1 MVSFTNHVP
10 VRDLFGC
17 HWSTA
22 ELKGRKNMAELAR
35 SLVSQL
41 RRFVGD
47 RRHANRQKVRIG
59 FTLSLAGPAV
69 KLNGS
74 RQSASLKGHTLDVS
88 MKGIALIVPT
98 ILLGEHHLIGENR
111 KLKVQLELPQGA
123 VEMQVVPIRYESL
136 EEHKTETGY
145 MIGAKIVEMAETDR
159 ERFTQYVT
167 GLSS

>member
-1 MVSFTNHVP
+1 
-10 VRDLFGC
+10 
-17 HWSTA
+17 
-22 ELKGRKNMAELAR
+22 MAELAR

-47 RRHANRQKVRIG
+47 RRHATRKKTRLT
-59 FTLSLAGPAV
+59 FTLWLAGPAV

-111 KLKVQLELPQGA
+111 KIRVQLELPNGA

-136 EEHKTETGY
+136 DEHKTETGY
-145 MIGAKIVEMAETDR
+145 LIGAKIVAMDEADE
-159 ERFTQYVT
+159 ERFTTYVG
-167 GLSS
+167 GLS

>member
-1 MVSFTNHVP
+1 
-10 VRDLFGC
+10 
-17 HWSTA
+17 
-22 ELKGRKNMAELAR
+22 MAELAR

-47 RRHANRQKVRIG
+47 RRHATRKKTRLT
-59 FTLSLAGPAV
+59 FTLTLASPAI

-74 RQSASLKGHTLDVS
+74 RQGASLKGHTLDVS

-111 KLKVQLELPQGA
+111 KIKVQLELPSGP

-145 MIGAKIVEMAETDR
+145 LIGAKIVAMDQADE
-159 ERFTQYVT
+159 ERFTTYVG
-167 GLSS
+167 GLS

>member
-1 MVSFTNHVP
+1 
-10 VRDLFGC
+10 
-17 HWSTA
+17 
-22 ELKGRKNMAELAR
+22 MAELAR

-47 RRHANRQKVRIG
+47 RRRATRKNARLS
-59 FTLSLAGPAV
+59 FTLSLVGPAV

-88 MKGIALIVPT
+88 MKGIALVVPT

-111 KLKVQLELPQGA
+111 KIKVQLELPKGA
-123 VEMQVVPIRYESL
+123 VEMQVLPIRYESL

-145 MIGAKIVEMAETDR
+145 LIGAKIVEMAETDR
-159 ERFTQYVT
+159 ERFAEYVLEPN
-167 GLSS
+167 GSVR